1 MQVPVYNALGKQ
13 IGYYTPDGKIY
24 VYKSMKNDNL
34 GYYFDTAHS
43 KPVPGYKQPAQSSA
57 GMPNVPST
65 TPKST
70 KSNPVNTG
78 DQHYRD
84 AIANSANAKAV
95 NAANQ
100 LKNSPVNTGDQQY
113 RNAIANSANAKNIN
127 AANQLKNSPVNTGD
141 QQYRNAIA
149 NSANAKAIN
158 AVNEKANQLK
168 NSPMTGNGDQQYRD
182 AIANS
187 DAAKVTNAY
196 NQLQNSPMT
205 GNGDKQYRDT
215 IANSDAAKAINE
227 KNAAKPIAKANNIQ
241 QAVSGTTQPQ
251 SKTTQQPVSKTEST
265 PQNNYNL
272 EQYDKWASDNLK
284 KTLAKAGKLDQ
295 YQNFV
300 NDFYGSSSM
309 DNNRYDELMNKYGL
323 GDTLK
328 NNFYFGKSNFNDSY
342 NYANKNRSKSQP
354 QSKTAQQPNQTV
366 SKQPKQ
372 AASSKSPNVEDVLK
386 NASQDDMM
394 QFMVGKGPIYDALKA
409 SGKY

>member
-13 IGYYTPDGKIY
+13 IGYYTPDGKVY

-43 KPVPGYKQPAQSSA
+43 KPVPGYKQPVQSSA

-65 TPKST
+65 TTTKST

-84 AIANSANAKAV
+84 AIANSANAKA
-95 NAANQ
+95 
-100 LKNSPVNTGDQQY
+100 
-113 RNAIANSANAKNIN
+113 IN

-149 NSANAKAIN
+149 NSANAKATNAANQLKNSPVNTGDQQYRNAIANSANAKAVN

-187 DAAKVTNAY
+187 DAAK
-196 NQLQNSPMT
+196 
-205 GNGDKQYRDT
+205 
-215 IANSDAAKAINE
+215 AINE
-227 KNAAKPIAKANNIQ
+227 KNAVKPTAKTNNVQ
-241 QAVSGTTQPQ
+241 QAASGTAQPQ

-272 EQYDKWASDNLK
+272 EQYDRYASDNLK

-342 NYANKNRSKSQP
+342 NYANKNKSKSQP
-354 QSKTAQQPNQTV
+354 QSKITQQPNQTV

-372 AASSKSPNVEDVLK
+372 AASSKSPSVEDVLK

-409 SGKY
+409 SSKY